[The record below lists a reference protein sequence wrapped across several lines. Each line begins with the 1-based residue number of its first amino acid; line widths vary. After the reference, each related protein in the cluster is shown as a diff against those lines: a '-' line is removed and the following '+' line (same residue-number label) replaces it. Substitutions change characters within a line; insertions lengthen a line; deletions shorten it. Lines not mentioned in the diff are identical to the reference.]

1 MSFDALLAAVPLL
14 LLMLIIFT
22 YLVQGYAPEGTA
34 LDPEALFHR
43 FLPPHNSQPGFD
55 PFGPVER
62 LLGAVF
68 RNRGNLSLLAV
79 PTFLWFSTRLFG
91 SMRNSLNFVYDVA
104 SRPTESHGIVGN
116 YLRSKARDASLAMV
130 IVVLSLANTV
140 LSAGLSLLRA
150 RSEAAAVGHELLV
163 GALGQAITEGFA
175 FLFSIA
181 LFLLVYRFASPR
193 RLSFP
198 SVLIASVFAA
208 VGFEIAKRLY
218 GIYLTRTVLP
228 TSAVGS
234 AQLGAVVLFVIWVHY
249 MALVFLLGGVVAE
262 RWEARRLQT
271 RQWVIVG

>member
-1 MSFDALLAAVPLL
+1 LLAAVPLL
-14 LLMLIIFT
+14 VLMLILFT
-22 YLVQGYAPEGTA
+22 FLVQGYAPEGTA

-91 SMRNSLNFVYDVA
+91 SMRNSLNFVYDVGA
-104 SRPTESHGIVGN
+104 RPTESHGIIGN
-116 YLRSKARDASLAMV
+116 YLRSKARDATLAMV
-130 IVVLSLANTV
+130 IVVLFLINTV
-140 LSAGLSLLRA
+140 LTAGLSILRA

-163 GALGQAITEGFA
+163 GAVGKAVTELFA

-234 AQLGAVVLFVIWVHY
+234 AQLGAVVLFVIWVHF